1 MDLTQRKENAMA
13 RQDWYDRE
21 DEARRMARRRD
32 REDFGQADYSRDYS
46 YDPDSRSGYRAS
58 HDRRPAVYD
67 FGQADYSD
75 DYAYD
80 ETERRAY
87 RHRRADGAPYDDDT
101 RFPRRDEQRSWTER
115 AGDFLSGHRRDEDY
129 GPRAR
134 RMSDRALRDVIV
146 DRLEAQRNLDL
157 RDVEVLV
164 EDREVTLNGRVRNKA
179 DKRRIEDIA
188 DIDGVRHVQNNL
200 RAHDHTH
207 WTFL

>member
-1 MDLTQRKENAMA
+1 MA

-32 REDFGQADYSRDYS
+32 RDDFGQADYSPDYG
-46 YDPDSRSGYRAS
+46 YDADNRSGYRVDR
-58 HDRRPAVYD
+58 DRRASGVYD

-80 ETERRAY
+80 DAERRGF
-87 RHRRADGAPYDDDT
+87 RRRADGAPYDADR
-101 RFPRRDEQRSWTER
+101 RFDEGPRYDRAGESRSWTER
-115 AGDFLSGHRRDEDY
+115 AGDFFTGRHRGETYESRS
-129 GPRAR
+129 R
-134 RMSDRALRDVIV
+134 RPSDRALWEVIV
-146 DRLEAQRNLDL
+146 NRLERQSHVDL
-157 RDVEVLV
+157 REVEVLV
-164 EDREVTLNGRVRNKA
+164 EDREVTLNGRVHSKA

-200 RAHDHTH
+200 RVREHSH